1 MLVIF
6 LDGLGVISI
15 DFGAEWLKVALVKVL
30 KQCSNTRHNLI
41 FVTTCI
47 HVVFTLMC
55 FVFIARS
62 FPMEIVLNK

>member
-30 KQCSNTRHNLI
+30 KTM
-41 FVTTCI
+41 F
-47 HVVFTLMC
+47 
-55 FVFIARS
+55 
-62 FPMEIVLNK
+62 